1 MPLPHSCS
9 LIANLGQVGP
19 VSAGVLDSR
28 TVFLSSV
35 SGFCWESYEWE
46 WDHTFT
52 LDPVE
57 GYAVIISKHTNSLCP
72 FGGFSGFPGC
82 HSNIRFVYLDACR
95 KSICCRYEMNLPTK
109 VVPKMFNRDWFLDFF
124 FERMTLDPYVKGGYT
139 INAPEKNT
147 DTFWPFFSGR
157 EAIHPCAK
165 ETLIDD
171 TERGHLVP

>member
-19 VSAGVLDSR
+19 VAAGVLDSR
-28 TVFLSSV
+28 TVLFVFSLR
-35 SGFCWESYEWE
+35 FCWGIIWMRMRSHLY
-46 WDHTFT
+46 
-52 LDPVE
+52 LGSGR